1 MNWRHNAGRAF
12 AVGLVMSTVCG
23 AAPAGKLVTI
33 DFDGLKGADGTPFAT
48 YSQHGFKVTA
58 RKTNQWLNGQ
68 NNGDPAPC
76 IYFFTSSPP
85 ASASVYVTHGGAM
98 FSFTSIALYSSITTI
113 PYAFRGTRNGM
124 TVFAVK
130 GTVPNTFGAFAT
142 VANRRPNV
150 MIDKLEVTLTDP
162 PDGYDNPVGLDNIA
176 LLYQGQ

>member
-1 MNWRHNAGRAF
+1 
-12 AVGLVMSTVCG
+12 
-23 AAPAGKLVTI
+23 
-33 DFDGLKGADGTPFAT
+33 
-48 YSQHGFKVTA
+48 
-58 RKTNQWLNGQ
+58 
-68 NNGDPAPC
+68 
-76 IYFFTSSPP
+76 
-85 ASASVYVTHGGAM
+85 
-98 FSFTSIALYSSITTI
+98 
-113 PYAFRGTRNGM
+113 M